1 MINFEKK
8 SKMKNLTLTNKNIP
22 TLDFKESKL
31 SKKDITTINKFKSLV
46 INNGD
51 DGLREISQILN
62 EKSLKSFK
70 VKKSEFKKADR
81 LLNDDIKNAILIA
94 YANIKKYHE
103 KQLEGLSIKSI
114 ETTKGIKL
122 WSEFRPI
129 DVVGL
134 YVPGG
139 TAPLFSSFLM
149 QAIPAII
156 AGCKDIIVCTPP
168 DKNGKIDPTILWV
181 ANLLNI
187 KNIFKVGGSQAIF
200 AMAYGTKSV
209 PKCLKIFG
217 PGNQYVTLAKILVSN
232 DVPIDMPAGPSEVY
246 VVSDDENKTDIIA
259 SDLLSQL
266 EHSKDAKAVLVSK
279 NKSLIKN
286 ISKEIDLQ
294 KNLLNRQNILKSSQ
308 KNIYLV
314 NAANDQQIVDFINI
328 NAPEH
333 LILLDE
339 DFSKIVPYI
348 NNAGSVFCGKY
359 SPESFGDYAS
369 GSNHTLPTAR
379 SAKTYSGL
387 SVKDFG
393 KIITFQ
399 TASPEGFVNLAPT
412 IKILAKAECLDA
424 HAKAVSIREKYA
436 EQDNIVK
443 PRTSFIKRATNETS
457 IFINLNIDGTGN
469 YNINTGLKYF
479 DHMLEQFAKH
489 GRFDITINSIGDLE
503 IDEHHTIEDVA
514 IALGDAFKQALGDRK
529 NIERY
534 SSNQS
539 LVMDETI
546 SNVSID
552 MASRNLLKMK
562 TSKLREYVGDFPTE
576 MFEHFFISFV
586 NTLSFTC
593 HIDTK
598 GSNSHHIV
606 EATFKSFTRA
616 LSDALKENNKN
627 IASTKG
633 VL

>member
-1 MINFEKK
+1 
-8 SKMKNLTLTNKNIP
+8 MKYIKLTKNIP
-22 TLDFKESKL
+22 TLDFQESKMPI
-31 SKKDITTINKFKSLV
+31 KDINTVKKFKSL
-46 INNGD
+46 ILDNGD
-51 DGLREISQILN
+51 DGIREISELLK
-62 EKSLKSFK
+62 EKSLKNFK
-70 VKKSEFKKADR
+70 VSNSEFKKADK
-81 LLNDDIKNAILIA
+81 LLDDDIKNAILVA
-94 YANIKKYHE
+94 YSNIKKYHE

-156 AGCKDIIVCTPP
+156 AGCKNIIVCTPP

-181 ANLLNI
+181 ANLLNV

-200 AMAYGTKSV
+200 AMTYGTKSI

-217 PGNQYVTLAKILVSN
+217 PGNQYVTLAKMLVSN
-232 DVPIDMPAGPSEVY
+232 EVSIDMPAGPSEVY

-294 KNLLNRQNILKSSQ
+294 KNSLNRQNILKSSQ

-314 NAANDQQIVDFINI
+314 NAANDQQIIDFINI

-514 IALGDAFKQALGDRK
+514 IALGDAFKQALGDRQ

>member
-1 MINFEKK
+1 
-8 SKMKNLTLTNKNIP
+8 MKYIKLTKNIP
-22 TLDFKESKL
+22 ILDFQESKIPI
-31 SKKDITTINKFKSLV
+31 KDINTVKKFKSLV
-46 INNGD
+46 LDNGD
-51 DGLREISQILN
+51 DGIREISELLK
-62 EKSLKSFK
+62 EKSLKNFK
-70 VKKSEFKKADR
+70 VTNSEFKKADK
-81 LLNDDIKNAILIA
+81 LLDDDIKNAILVA
-94 YANIKKYHE
+94 YSNIKKYHE
-103 KQLEGLSIKSI
+103 KQLEGLSIKTI

-156 AGCKDIIVCTPP
+156 AGCKNIIVCTPP

-217 PGNQYVTLAKILVSN
+217 PGNQYVTLAKMLVSN
-232 DVPIDMPAGPSEVY
+232 DVSIDMPAGPSEVY

-266 EHSKDAKAVLVSK
+266 EHSEDAKAVLVSK
-279 NKSLIKN
+279 NKSLIRN

-314 NAANDQQIVDFINI
+314 NAASDQQIVDFINI

-339 DFSKIVPYI
+339 DFSKIAPYI

-399 TASPEGFVNLAPT
+399 TATPEGFINLAPT

-436 EQDNIVK
+436 AQDNIAK
-443 PRTSFIKRATNETS
+443 PRTSFIKRATNETN

-616 LSDALKENNKN
+616 LSDALKENNNN

>member
-1 MINFEKK
+1 
-8 SKMKNLTLTNKNIP
+8 MKNLTLKKNIP

-31 SKKDITTINKFKSLV
+31 SRKDINTINKFKSLV
-46 INNGD
+46 INDGD
-51 DGLREISQILN
+51 NGLREISKILK
-62 EKSLKSFK
+62 EKSLNSFK
-70 VKKSEFKKADR
+70 VTKSEFKKADK

-103 KQLEGLSIKSI
+103 KQLEGLSIKDI
-114 ETTKGIKL
+114 ETTKGVKL
-122 WSEFRPI
+122 WSEFKPI
-129 DVVGL
+129 DVIGL
-134 YVPGG
+134 YIPGG

-156 AGCKDIIVCTPP
+156 AGCNNIVVCTPP
-168 DKNGKIDPTILWV
+168 NKNGNIDPAILWV

-187 KNIFKVGGSQAIF
+187 KNIFKVGGSQAVF
-200 AMAYGTKSV
+200 AMAYGTKSI

-217 PGNQYVTLAKILVSN
+217 PGNQYVTEAKMLVSK
-232 DVPIDMPAGPSEVY
+232 DISIDMPAGPSEVY
-246 VVSDDENKTDIIA
+246 VVSNDENKLDIIA

-266 EHSKDAKAVLVSK
+266 EHSKDAKAVLISQ

-286 ISKEIDLQ
+286 ISNEINIQ
-294 KNLLNRQNILKSSQ
+294 NNALNRQEILKSSIN
-308 KNIYLV
+308 NIYLV
-314 NAANDQQIVDFINI
+314 NASSDQQIIDFINI

-333 LILLDE
+333 LILLDN
-339 DFSKIVPYI
+339 DFSKIAPYI
-348 NNAGSVFCGKY
+348 NNAGSVFCGNY

-369 GSNHTLPTAR
+369 GSNHTLPTSGA
-379 SAKTYSGL
+379 AKTYSGL

-399 TASPEGFVNLAPT
+399 TATAEGFMNLGPVV
-412 IKILAKAECLDA
+412 KILAEAENLDA
-424 HAKAVSIREKYA
+424 HAKAVDIRESYA
-436 EQDNIVK
+436 LQDTYQK
-443 PRTSFIKRATNETS
+443 PRTSFIKRTTNETS

-469 YNINTGLKYF
+469 YNVDTGLKYF

-489 GRFDITINSIGDLE
+489 GNFDITINSIGDLE

-514 IALGDAFKQALGDRK
+514 IALGDAFKQALGERK

-534 SSNQS
+534 SSNES

-552 MASRNLLKMK
+552 MSSRNLLKMK

-576 MFEHFFISFV
+576 MLEHFFISFV

-593 HIDTK
+593 HIDTR
-598 GSNSHHIV
+598 GTNSHHIV

-616 LSDALKENNKN
+616 LSGALIHNNKN

-633 VL
+633 ML

>member
-1 MINFEKK
+1 
-8 SKMKNLTLTNKNIP
+8 MKNIRLTKNIP
-22 TLDFKESKL
+22 TLDFQESKL
-31 SKKDITTINKFKSLV
+31 SRKDINTVKRFKSLV
-46 INNGD
+46 LDNGD
-51 DGLREISQILN
+51 DGIREISKLLKEKALN
-62 EKSLKSFK
+62 NFK
-70 VKKSEFKKADR
+70 VTNSEFKQADK

-94 YANIKKYHE
+94 YSNIKKYHE

-122 WSEFRPI
+122 WSEFKPI

-156 AGCKDIIVCTPP
+156 AGCKNIIVCTPP

-217 PGNQYVTLAKILVSN
+217 PGNQYVTLAKMLVSN
-232 DVPIDMPAGPSEVY
+232 NVSIDMPAGPSEVY
-246 VVSDDENKTDIIA
+246 VVSDDEDKIDIIA

-266 EHSKDAKAVLVSK
+266 EHSKDAKAVLISK
-279 NKSLIKN
+279 NKSLVKT

-294 KNLLNRQNILKSSQ
+294 KKLLNRQNILISSL

-314 NAANDQQIVDFINI
+314 NAANDQQIIDFINI

-339 DFSKIVPYI
+339 DFSKIAPYI

-399 TASPEGFVNLAPT
+399 TASPEGFINLAPT
-412 IKILAKAECLDA
+412 VKILAKAECLDA

-436 EQDNIVK
+436 EEDNIVK
-443 PRTSFIKRATNETS
+443 PRTSFIKRDTKETS
-457 IFINLNIDGTGN
+457 IYINLNIDGTGN

-514 IALGDAFKQALGDRK
+514 ITLGDAFKQALGDRT

-552 MASRNLLKMK
+552 MASRNLLKME

-616 LSDALKENNKN
+616 LSDALKENNNN

>member
-1 MINFEKK
+1 
-8 SKMKNLTLTNKNIP
+8 MKNLTLRKNIP
-22 TLDFKESKL
+22 TLDFKKSKL
-31 SKKDITTINKFKSLV
+31 SRKDINTINKFKSLV

-51 DGLREISQILN
+51 DGLREISKMLK

-70 VKKSEFKKADR
+70 VTKSEFKKADQ

-103 KQLEGLSIKSI
+103 KQLEGLSIKNI
-114 ETTKGIKL
+114 ETTKGVKL
-122 WSEFRPI
+122 WSEFKPI

-134 YVPGG
+134 YIPGG

-156 AGCKDIIVCTPP
+156 AGCNNIVVCTPP
-168 DKNGKIDPTILWV
+168 NKSGNIDPAILWV
-181 ANLLNI
+181 ASLLNI
-187 KNIFKVGGSQAIF
+187 KNIYKVGGSQAIF
-200 AMAYGTKSV
+200 AMAYGTKSI

-217 PGNQYVTLAKILVSN
+217 PGNQYVTEAKILVSK
-232 DVPIDMPAGPSEVY
+232 DVSIDMPAGPSEVY
-246 VVSDDENKTDIIA
+246 VVSNDENKLDIIA

-266 EHSKDAKAVLVSK
+266 EHSKDAKAVLISQ
-279 NKSLIKN
+279 NKSVIEN
-286 ISKEIDLQ
+286 ISHEINIQNNSLTRQEILQ
-294 KNLLNRQNILKSSQ
+294 SSIN
-308 KNIYLV
+308 NIYLV
-314 NAANDQQIVDFINI
+314 NASSDQQVIDFINI

-333 LILLDE
+333 LILLDN

-348 NNAGSVFCGKY
+348 NNAGSVFCGNY

-369 GSNHTLPTAR
+369 GSNHTLPTSGA
-379 SAKTYSGL
+379 AKTYSGL

-399 TASPEGFVNLAPT
+399 TATAEGFMNLAPAV
-412 IKILAKAECLDA
+412 KILAEAESLDA
-424 HAKAVSIREKYA
+424 HTKAVDIREKYA
-436 EQDNIVK
+436 IQDTYQK
-443 PRTSFIKRATNETS
+443 PRTSFIKRTTNETS

-469 YNINTGLKYF
+469 YNVDTGLKYF

-489 GRFDITINSIGDLE
+489 GSFDITINSIGDLE

-514 IALGDAFKQALGDRK
+514 IALGNAFKQALGERK

-534 SSNQS
+534 SSNES

-552 MASRNLLKMK
+552 MSSRNLLKMK

-598 GSNSHHIV
+598 GTNSHHII

-616 LSDALKENNKN
+616 LSNALIQNNKN

-633 VL
+633 ML

>member
-1 MINFEKK
+1 
-8 SKMKNLTLTNKNIP
+8 MKNLTLKKNIP

-31 SKKDITTINKFKSLV
+31 SRKDINTINKFKSLV
-46 INNGD
+46 INDGD
-51 DGLREISQILN
+51 NGLREISKILN
-62 EKSLKSFK
+62 EKSLNSFK
-70 VKKSEFKKADR
+70 VTKSEFKKADKF
-81 LLNDDIKNAILIA
+81 LNDDIKNAILIA

-103 KQLEGLSIKSI
+103 KQLDGLSIKDI

-122 WSEFRPI
+122 WSEFKPI

-134 YVPGG
+134 YIPGG

-156 AGCKDIIVCTPP
+156 AGCTNIVVCTPP
-168 DKNGKIDPTILWV
+168 NKIGNIDPAILWV
-181 ANLLNI
+181 ASLLNI
-187 KNIFKVGGSQAIF
+187 KNIYKVGGSQAIF
-200 AMAYGTKSV
+200 AMAYGTKSI

-217 PGNQYVTLAKILVSN
+217 PGNQYVTEAKMLVSK
-232 DVPIDMPAGPSEVY
+232 DVSIDMPAGPSEVY
-246 VVSDDENKTDIIA
+246 IVSNDENKLDIIA

-266 EHSKDAKAVLVSK
+266 EHSKDAKAVLISQ

-286 ISKEIDLQ
+286 ISNEINIQ
-294 KNLLNRQNILKSSQ
+294 NNALNRQEILKSSIN
-308 KNIYLV
+308 NIYLV
-314 NAANDQQIVDFINI
+314 NASSDQQVIDFINI

-333 LILLDE
+333 LILLDN
-339 DFSKIVPYI
+339 DFSKIAPYI
-348 NNAGSVFCGKY
+348 NNAGSVFCGNY

-369 GSNHTLPTAR
+369 GSNHTLPTSGA
-379 SAKTYSGL
+379 AKTYSGL

-399 TASPEGFVNLAPT
+399 TATAEGFINLAPAV
-412 IKILAKAECLDA
+412 KILAEAENLDA
-424 HAKAVSIREKYA
+424 HAKAVDIREKYA
-436 EQDNIVK
+436 IQDTYQK
-443 PRTSFIKRATNETS
+443 PRTSFIKRTTNETS

-469 YNINTGLKYF
+469 YNVDTGLKYF

-489 GRFDITINSIGDLE
+489 GSFDITINSIGDLE

-514 IALGDAFKQALGDRK
+514 IALGDAFKQALGERK

-534 SSNQS
+534 SSNES

-552 MASRNLLKMK
+552 MSSRNLLKMK

-598 GSNSHHIV
+598 GTNSHHIV

-616 LSDALKENNKN
+616 LSAALIQNNKN

-633 VL
+633 ML

>member
-1 MINFEKK
+1 
-8 SKMKNLTLTNKNIP
+8 MKNLTLRKNIP
-22 TLDFKESKL
+22 TLDFEESKL
-31 SKKDITTINKFKSLV
+31 SKKDKNTINKFKSLV

-51 DGLREISQILN
+51 DGLRQISKILK
-62 EKSLKSFK
+62 EKSLNNFK
-70 VKKSEFKKADR
+70 VTKSEFKEADN

-103 KQLEGLSIKSI
+103 KQLEGLSIKNI

-122 WSEFRPI
+122 WSEFKPI

-134 YVPGG
+134 YIPGG

-156 AGCKDIIVCTPP
+156 AGCNNIVVCTPP
-168 DKNGKIDPTILWV
+168 NKSGNIDPAILWV
-181 ANLLNI
+181 ASLLNI
-187 KNIFKVGGSQAIF
+187 KSIYKVGGSQAIF
-200 AMAYGTKSV
+200 AMAYGTKSI

-217 PGNQYVTLAKILVSN
+217 PGNQYVTEAKMLVSK
-232 DVPIDMPAGPSEVY
+232 DVSIDMPAGPSEVY
-246 VVSDDENKTDIIA
+246 VVSNDENKLDIIA

-266 EHSKDAKAVLVSK
+266 EHSKDAKAVLISQ
-279 NKSLIKN
+279 NKCVIKN
-286 ISKEIDLQ
+286 ISKEINLQ
-294 KNLLNRQNILKSSQ
+294 NNSLNRQEILQSSIN
-308 KNIYLV
+308 NIYLV
-314 NAANDQQIVDFINI
+314 DASSDQQVIDFINI

-333 LILLDE
+333 LILLDS
-339 DFSKIVPYI
+339 DFSKIAPYI
-348 NNAGSVFCGKY
+348 NNAGSVFCGNY

-369 GSNHTLPTAR
+369 GSNHTLPTSGA
-379 SAKTYSGL
+379 AKTYSGL

-399 TASPEGFVNLAPT
+399 TATAEGFMNLAPAV
-412 IKILAKAECLDA
+412 KILAEAENLDA
-424 HAKAVSIREKYA
+424 HARAVDIREKYA
-436 EQDNIVK
+436 IQDTYQK
-443 PRTSFIKRATNETS
+443 PRTSFIKRTTNETS

-469 YNINTGLKYF
+469 YNVDTGLKYF

-489 GRFDITINSIGDLE
+489 GSFDITINSIGDLE

-514 IALGDAFKQALGDRK
+514 IALGDAFKQALGERK

-534 SSNQS
+534 SSNES

-552 MASRNLLKMK
+552 MSSRNLLKMK

-598 GSNSHHIV
+598 GTNSHHIV

-616 LSDALKENNKN
+616 LSAALMENNKN

-633 VL
+633 ML

>member
-1 MINFEKK
+1 
-8 SKMKNLTLTNKNIP
+8 MKNLTLKKNIP

-31 SKKDITTINKFKSLV
+31 SRKDINTINKFKSLV
-46 INNGD
+46 INDGD
-51 DGLREISQILN
+51 NGLREISKILK
-62 EKSLKSFK
+62 EKSLNSFK
-70 VKKSEFKKADR
+70 VTKSEFKKADK

-103 KQLEGLSIKSI
+103 KQLEGLSIKDI
-114 ETTKGIKL
+114 ETTKGVKL
-122 WSEFRPI
+122 WSEFKPI
-129 DVVGL
+129 DVIGL
-134 YVPGG
+134 YIPGG

-156 AGCKDIIVCTPP
+156 AGCNNIVVCTPP
-168 DKNGKIDPTILWV
+168 NKNGNIDPAILWV
-181 ANLLNI
+181 ADLLNI
-187 KNIFKVGGSQAIF
+187 KNIFKVGGSQAVF
-200 AMAYGTKSV
+200 AMAYGTKSI

-217 PGNQYVTLAKILVSN
+217 PGNQYVTEAKMLVSK
-232 DVPIDMPAGPSEVY
+232 DISIDMPAGPSEVY
-246 VVSDDENKTDIIA
+246 VVSNDENKLDIIA

-266 EHSKDAKAVLVSK
+266 EHSKDAKAVLISQ

-286 ISKEIDLQ
+286 ISNEINIQ
-294 KNLLNRQNILKSSQ
+294 NNALNRQEILKSSIN
-308 KNIYLV
+308 NIYLV
-314 NAANDQQIVDFINI
+314 NASSDQQIIDFINI

-333 LILLDE
+333 LILLDN
-339 DFSKIVPYI
+339 DFSKIAPYI
-348 NNAGSVFCGKY
+348 NNAGSVFCGNY

-369 GSNHTLPTAR
+369 GSNHTLPTSGA
-379 SAKTYSGL
+379 AKTYSGL

-399 TASPEGFVNLAPT
+399 TATAEGFMNLAPAV
-412 IKILAKAECLDA
+412 KILAEAESLDA
-424 HAKAVSIREKYA
+424 HTKAVDIREKYA
-436 EQDNIVK
+436 IQDTYQK
-443 PRTSFIKRATNETS
+443 PRTSFIKRTTNETS

-469 YNINTGLKYF
+469 YNVDTGLKYF

-489 GRFDITINSIGDLE
+489 GNFDITINSIGDLE

-514 IALGDAFKQALGDRK
+514 IALGDAFKQALGERK

-534 SSNQS
+534 SSNES

-552 MASRNLLKMK
+552 MSSRNLLKMK

-593 HIDTK
+593 HIDTR
-598 GSNSHHIV
+598 GTNSHHIV

-616 LSDALKENNKN
+616 LSGALIHNNKN

-633 VL
+633 ML

>member
-1 MINFEKK
+1 
-8 SKMKNLTLTNKNIP
+8 MKNLTLKKNIP

-31 SKKDITTINKFKSLV
+31 SRKDINTINKFKSLV
-46 INNGD
+46 INDGD
-51 DGLREISQILN
+51 NGLREISKILK
-62 EKSLKSFK
+62 EKSLNSFK
-70 VKKSEFKKADR
+70 VTKSEFKKADK

-103 KQLEGLSIKSI
+103 KQLEGLSIKDI
-114 ETTKGIKL
+114 ETTKGVKL
-122 WSEFRPI
+122 WSEFKPI
-129 DVVGL
+129 DVIGL
-134 YVPGG
+134 YIPGG

-156 AGCKDIIVCTPP
+156 AGCNNIVVCTPP
-168 DKNGKIDPTILWV
+168 NKNGNIDPAILWV

-187 KNIFKVGGSQAIF
+187 KNIFKVGGSQAVF
-200 AMAYGTKSV
+200 AMAYGTKSI

-217 PGNQYVTLAKILVSN
+217 PGNQYVTEAKMLVSK
-232 DVPIDMPAGPSEVY
+232 DISIDMPAGPSEVY
-246 VVSDDENKTDIIA
+246 VVSNDENKLDIIA

-266 EHSKDAKAVLVSK
+266 EHSKDAKAVLISQ

-286 ISKEIDLQ
+286 ISNEINIQ
-294 KNLLNRQNILKSSQ
+294 NNALNRQEILKSSIN
-308 KNIYLV
+308 NIYLV
-314 NAANDQQIVDFINI
+314 NASSDQQVIDFINI

-333 LILLDE
+333 LILLDN
-339 DFSKIVPYI
+339 DFSKIAPYI
-348 NNAGSVFCGKY
+348 NNAGSVFCGNY

-369 GSNHTLPTAR
+369 GSNHTLPTSGA
-379 SAKTYSGL
+379 AKTYSGL

-399 TASPEGFVNLAPT
+399 TATAEGFMNLAPAV
-412 IKILAKAECLDA
+412 KILAEAENLDA
-424 HAKAVSIREKYA
+424 HAKAVDIRESYA
-436 EQDNIVK
+436 LQDTYQK
-443 PRTSFIKRATNETS
+443 PRTSFIKRTTNETS

-469 YNINTGLKYF
+469 YNIDTGLKYF

-489 GRFDITINSIGDLE
+489 GSFDITINSIGDLE

-514 IALGDAFKQALGDRK
+514 IALGDAFKQALGERK

-534 SSNQS
+534 SSNES

-552 MASRNLLKMK
+552 MSSRNLLKMK

-598 GSNSHHIV
+598 GTNSHHIV

-616 LSDALKENNKN
+616 LSRALIHNNKN

-633 VL
+633 ML

>member
-1 MINFEKK
+1 
-8 SKMKNLTLTNKNIP
+8 MKNLTLRKNIP
-22 TLDFKESKL
+22 TLDFEESKL
-31 SKKDITTINKFKSLV
+31 SKKDKNTINKFKSLV

-51 DGLREISQILN
+51 DGLRQISKILK
-62 EKSLKSFK
+62 EKSLNNFK
-70 VKKSEFKKADR
+70 VTKSEFKKADN

-103 KQLEGLSIKSI
+103 KQLEGLSIKNI

-122 WSEFRPI
+122 WSEFKPI

-134 YVPGG
+134 YIPGG

-156 AGCKDIIVCTPP
+156 AGCNNIVVCTPP
-168 DKNGKIDPTILWV
+168 NKNGNIDPAILWV

-187 KNIFKVGGSQAIF
+187 KNIFKVGGSQAVF
-200 AMAYGTKSV
+200 AMAYGTKSI

-217 PGNQYVTLAKILVSN
+217 PGNQYVTEAKMLVSK
-232 DVPIDMPAGPSEVY
+232 DVSIDMPAGPSEVY
-246 VVSDDENKTDIIA
+246 VVSNDENKLDIIA

-266 EHSKDAKAVLVSK
+266 EHSKDAKAVLISQ
-279 NKSLIKN
+279 NKYVIKN
-286 ISKEIDLQ
+286 ISKEINLQ
-294 KNLLNRQNILKSSQ
+294 NNSLNRQEILQSSIN
-308 KNIYLV
+308 NIYLV
-314 NAANDQQIVDFINI
+314 DASSDQQVIDFINI

-333 LILLDE
+333 LILLDN
-339 DFSKIVPYI
+339 DFSKIAPYI
-348 NNAGSVFCGKY
+348 NNAGSVFCGNY

-369 GSNHTLPTAR
+369 GSNHTLPTSGA
-379 SAKTYSGL
+379 AKTYSGL

-399 TASPEGFVNLAPT
+399 TATAEGFMNLAPAV
-412 IKILAKAECLDA
+412 KILAEAENLDA
-424 HAKAVSIREKYA
+424 HARAVDIREKYA
-436 EQDNIVK
+436 IQDTYQK
-443 PRTSFIKRATNETS
+443 PRTSFIKRTTNETS

-469 YNINTGLKYF
+469 YNVDTGLKYF

-489 GRFDITINSIGDLE
+489 GSFDITINSIGDLE

-514 IALGDAFKQALGDRK
+514 IALGDAFKQALGERK

-534 SSNQS
+534 SSNES

-552 MASRNLLKMK
+552 MSSRNLLKMK

-576 MFEHFFISFV
+576 MLEHFFISFV

-593 HIDTK
+593 HIDTR
-598 GSNSHHIV
+598 GTNSHHIV

-616 LSDALKENNKN
+616 LSGALIHNNKN

-633 VL
+633 ML

>member
-1 MINFEKK
+1 
-8 SKMKNLTLTNKNIP
+8 MKNLTLKKNIP

-31 SKKDITTINKFKSLV
+31 SRKDINTINKFKSLV
-46 INNGD
+46 INDGD
-51 DGLREISQILN
+51 NGLREISKILK
-62 EKSLKSFK
+62 EKSLNSFK
-70 VKKSEFKKADR
+70 VTKSEFKKADK

-103 KQLEGLSIKSI
+103 KQLEGLSIKDI
-114 ETTKGIKL
+114 ETTKGVKL
-122 WSEFRPI
+122 WSEFKPI
-129 DVVGL
+129 DVIGL
-134 YVPGG
+134 YIPGG

-156 AGCKDIIVCTPP
+156 AGCNNIVVCTPP
-168 DKNGKIDPTILWV
+168 NKNGNIDPAILWV
-181 ANLLNI
+181 ADLLNI
-187 KNIFKVGGSQAIF
+187 KNIFKVGGSQAVF
-200 AMAYGTKSV
+200 AMAYGTKSI

-217 PGNQYVTLAKILVSN
+217 PGNQYVTEAKMLVSK
-232 DVPIDMPAGPSEVY
+232 DISIDMPAGPSEVY
-246 VVSDDENKTDIIA
+246 VVSNDENKLDIIA

-266 EHSKDAKAVLVSK
+266 EHSKDAKAVLISQ

-286 ISKEIDLQ
+286 ISNEINIQ
-294 KNLLNRQNILKSSQ
+294 NNALNRQEILKSSIN
-308 KNIYLV
+308 NIYLV
-314 NAANDQQIVDFINI
+314 NASSDQQIIDFINI

-333 LILLDE
+333 LILLDN
-339 DFSKIVPYI
+339 DFSKIAPYI
-348 NNAGSVFCGKY
+348 NNAGSVFCGNY

-369 GSNHTLPTAR
+369 GSNHTLPTSGA
-379 SAKTYSGL
+379 AKTYSGL

-399 TASPEGFVNLAPT
+399 TATAEGFMNLGPVV
-412 IKILAKAECLDA
+412 KILAEAENLDA
-424 HAKAVSIREKYA
+424 HAKAVDIRESYA
-436 EQDNIVK
+436 LQDTYQK
-443 PRTSFIKRATNETS
+443 PRTSFIKRTTNETS

-469 YNINTGLKYF
+469 YNVDTGLKYF

-489 GRFDITINSIGDLE
+489 GNFDITINSIGDLE

-514 IALGDAFKQALGDRK
+514 IALGDAFKQALGERK

-534 SSNQS
+534 SSNES

-552 MASRNLLKMK
+552 MSSRNLLKMK

-576 MFEHFFISFV
+576 MLEHFFISFV

-593 HIDTK
+593 HIDTR
-598 GSNSHHIV
+598 GTNSHHIV

-616 LSDALKENNKN
+616 LSGALIHNNKN

-633 VL
+633 ML

>member
-1 MINFEKK
+1 
-8 SKMKNLTLTNKNIP
+8 MKNLTLRKNIP
-22 TLDFKESKL
+22 TLDFKKSKL
-31 SKKDITTINKFKSLV
+31 SRKDINTINKFKSLV

-51 DGLREISQILN
+51 DGLREISKILK
-62 EKSLKSFK
+62 EKSLNSFK
-70 VKKSEFKKADR
+70 VTKSEFKKADQ

-103 KQLEGLSIKSI
+103 KQLEGLSIKNI
-114 ETTKGIKL
+114 ETTKGVKL
-122 WSEFRPI
+122 WSEFKPI

-134 YVPGG
+134 YIPGG
-139 TAPLFSSFLM
+139 TAPLFSSLLM

-156 AGCKDIIVCTPP
+156 AGCNNIVVCTPP
-168 DKNGKIDPTILWV
+168 NKSGNIDPAILWV
-181 ANLLNI
+181 ASLLNI
-187 KNIFKVGGSQAIF
+187 KNIYKVGGSQAIF
-200 AMAYGTKSV
+200 AMAYGTKSI

-217 PGNQYVTLAKILVSN
+217 PGNQYVTEAKILVSK
-232 DVPIDMPAGPSEVY
+232 DVSIDMPAGPSEVY
-246 VVSDDENKTDIIA
+246 VVSNDENKLDIIA

-266 EHSKDAKAVLVSK
+266 EHSKDAKAVLISQ
-279 NKSLIKN
+279 NKSVIEN
-286 ISKEIDLQ
+286 ISHEINIQNNSLTRQEILQ
-294 KNLLNRQNILKSSQ
+294 SSIN
-308 KNIYLV
+308 NIYLV
-314 NAANDQQIVDFINI
+314 DASSDQQVIDFINI

-333 LILLDE
+333 LILLDN
-339 DFSKIVPYI
+339 DFSKIAPYI
-348 NNAGSVFCGKY
+348 NNAGSVFCGNY

-369 GSNHTLPTAR
+369 GSNHTLPTSGA
-379 SAKTYSGL
+379 AKTYSGL

-399 TASPEGFVNLAPT
+399 TATAEGFMNLAPAV
-412 IKILAKAECLDA
+412 KILAEAESLDA
-424 HAKAVSIREKYA
+424 HTKAVDIREKYA
-436 EQDNIVK
+436 IQDTYQK
-443 PRTSFIKRATNETS
+443 PRTSFIKRTTNETS

-469 YNINTGLKYF
+469 YNVDTGLKYF

-489 GRFDITINSIGDLE
+489 GNFDITINSIGDLE

-514 IALGDAFKQALGDRK
+514 IALGDAFKQALGERK

-534 SSNQS
+534 SSNES

-552 MASRNLLKMK
+552 MSSRNLLKMK

-598 GSNSHHIV
+598 GTNSHHIV

-616 LSDALKENNKN
+616 LSAALIQNNKN

-633 VL
+633 ML

>member
-1 MINFEKK
+1 
-8 SKMKNLTLTNKNIP
+8 MKNLTLKKNIP

-31 SKKDITTINKFKSLV
+31 SRKDINTINKFKSLV
-46 INNGD
+46 INDGD
-51 DGLREISQILN
+51 NGLREISKILK
-62 EKSLKSFK
+62 EKSLNSFK
-70 VKKSEFKKADR
+70 VTKSEFKKADK

-103 KQLEGLSIKSI
+103 KQLEGLSIKDI
-114 ETTKGIKL
+114 ETTKGVKL
-122 WSEFRPI
+122 WSEFKPI
-129 DVVGL
+129 DVIGL
-134 YVPGG
+134 YIPGG

-156 AGCKDIIVCTPP
+156 AGCNNIVVCTPP
-168 DKNGKIDPTILWV
+168 NKNGNIDPAILWV

-187 KNIFKVGGSQAIF
+187 KNIFKVGGSQAVF
-200 AMAYGTKSV
+200 AMAYGTKSI

-217 PGNQYVTLAKILVSN
+217 PGNQYVTEAKMLVSK
-232 DVPIDMPAGPSEVY
+232 DISIDMPAGPSEVY
-246 VVSDDENKTDIIA
+246 VVSNDENKLDIIA

-266 EHSKDAKAVLVSK
+266 EHSKDAKAVLISQ
-279 NKSLIKN
+279 NKSVIKN
-286 ISKEIDLQ
+286 ISNEINIQ
-294 KNLLNRQNILKSSQ
+294 NNALNRQEILKSSIN
-308 KNIYLV
+308 NIYLV
-314 NAANDQQIVDFINI
+314 NASSDQQIIDFINI

-333 LILLDE
+333 LILLDN
-339 DFSKIVPYI
+339 DFSKIAPYI
-348 NNAGSVFCGKY
+348 NNAGSVFCGNY

-369 GSNHTLPTAR
+369 GSNHTLPTSGA
-379 SAKTYSGL
+379 AKTYSGL

-399 TASPEGFVNLAPT
+399 TATAEGFMNLGPVV
-412 IKILAKAECLDA
+412 KILAEAENLDA
-424 HAKAVSIREKYA
+424 HAKAVDIRESYA
-436 EQDNIVK
+436 LQDTYQK
-443 PRTSFIKRATNETS
+443 PRTSFIKRTTNETS

-469 YNINTGLKYF
+469 YNVDTGLKYF

-489 GRFDITINSIGDLE
+489 GSFDITINSIGDLE

-514 IALGDAFKQALGDRK
+514 IALGDAFKQALGERK

-534 SSNQS
+534 SSNES

-552 MASRNLLKMK
+552 MSSRNLLKMK

-576 MFEHFFISFV
+576 MLEHFFISFV

-593 HIDTK
+593 HIDTR
-598 GSNSHHIV
+598 GTNSHHIV

-616 LSDALKENNKN
+616 LSGALIHNNKN

-633 VL
+633 ML

>member
-1 MINFEKK
+1 
-8 SKMKNLTLTNKNIP
+8 MKNLTLRKNIP
-22 TLDFKESKL
+22 TLDFKKSKL
-31 SKKDITTINKFKSLV
+31 SRKDINTINKFKSLV

-51 DGLREISQILN
+51 DGLREISKILK
-62 EKSLKSFK
+62 EKSLNSFK
-70 VKKSEFKKADR
+70 VTKSEFKKADQ

-103 KQLEGLSIKSI
+103 KQLEGLSIKNI
-114 ETTKGIKL
+114 ETTKGVKL
-122 WSEFRPI
+122 WSEFKPI

-134 YVPGG
+134 YIPGG
-139 TAPLFSSFLM
+139 TAPLFSSLLM

-156 AGCKDIIVCTPP
+156 AGCNNIVVCTPP
-168 DKNGKIDPTILWV
+168 NKSGNIDPAILWV
-181 ANLLNI
+181 ASLLNI
-187 KNIFKVGGSQAIF
+187 KNIYKVGGSQAIF
-200 AMAYGTKSV
+200 AMAYGTKSI

-217 PGNQYVTLAKILVSN
+217 PGNQYVTEAKILVSK
-232 DVPIDMPAGPSEVY
+232 DVSIDMPAGPSEVY
-246 VVSDDENKTDIIA
+246 VVSNDENKLDIIA

-266 EHSKDAKAVLVSK
+266 EHSKDAKAVLISQ
-279 NKSLIKN
+279 NKSVIEN
-286 ISKEIDLQ
+286 ISHEINIQNNSLTRQEILQ
-294 KNLLNRQNILKSSQ
+294 SSIN
-308 KNIYLV
+308 NIYLV
-314 NAANDQQIVDFINI
+314 DASSDQQVIDFINI

-333 LILLDE
+333 LILLDN
-339 DFSKIVPYI
+339 DFSKIAPYI
-348 NNAGSVFCGKY
+348 NNAGSVFCGNY

-369 GSNHTLPTAR
+369 GSNHTLPTSGA
-379 SAKTYSGL
+379 AKTYSGL

-399 TASPEGFVNLAPT
+399 TATAEGFMNLAPAVR
-412 IKILAKAECLDA
+412 ILAEAENLDA
-424 HAKAVSIREKYA
+424 HAKAVDIRESYA
-436 EQDNIVK
+436 LQDTYQK
-443 PRTSFIKRATNETS
+443 PRTSFIKRTTNETS

-469 YNINTGLKYF
+469 YNVDTGLKYF

-489 GRFDITINSIGDLE
+489 GSFDITINSIGDLE

-514 IALGDAFKQALGDRK
+514 IALGDAFKQALGERK

-534 SSNQS
+534 SSNES

-546 SNVSID
+546 SNVSVD
-552 MASRNLLKMK
+552 MSSRNLLKMK

-598 GSNSHHIV
+598 GTNSHHIV

-616 LSDALKENNKN
+616 LSAALIQNNKN

-633 VL
+633 ML

>member
-1 MINFEKK
+1 M
-8 SKMKNLTLTNKNIP
+8 
-22 TLDFKESKL
+22 
-31 SKKDITTINKFKSLV
+31 V
-46 INNGD
+46 INDGD
-51 DGLREISQILN
+51 NGLREISKILK
-62 EKSLKSFK
+62 EKSLNSFK
-70 VKKSEFKKADR
+70 VTKSEFKKADK
-81 LLNDDIKNAILIA
+81 LLNDDVKNAILIA

-103 KQLEGLSIKSI
+103 KQLEGLSIKDI
-114 ETTKGIKL
+114 ETTKGVKL
-122 WSEFRPI
+122 WSEFKPI
-129 DVVGL
+129 DVIGL
-134 YVPGG
+134 YIPGG

-156 AGCKDIIVCTPP
+156 AGCNNIVVCTPP
-168 DKNGKIDPTILWV
+168 NKNGNIDPAILWV
-181 ANLLNI
+181 ADLLNI
-187 KNIFKVGGSQAIF
+187 KNIFKVGGSQAVF
-200 AMAYGTKSV
+200 AMAYGTKSI

-217 PGNQYVTLAKILVSN
+217 PGNQYVTEAKMLVSK
-232 DVPIDMPAGPSEVY
+232 DISIDMPAGPSEVY
-246 VVSDDENKTDIIA
+246 VVSNDENKLDIIA

-266 EHSKDAKAVLVSK
+266 EHSKDAKAVLISQ

-286 ISKEIDLQ
+286 ISSEINIQ
-294 KNLLNRQNILKSSQ
+294 NNALNRQEILKSSIN
-308 KNIYLV
+308 NIYLV
-314 NAANDQQIVDFINI
+314 NASSDQQVIDFINI

-333 LILLDE
+333 LILLDN
-339 DFSKIVPYI
+339 DFSKIAPYI
-348 NNAGSVFCGKY
+348 NNAGSVFCGNY

-369 GSNHTLPTAR
+369 GSNHTLPTSGA
-379 SAKTYSGL
+379 AKTYSGL

-399 TASPEGFVNLAPT
+399 TATAEGFMNLAPAV
-412 IKILAKAECLDA
+412 KILAEAENLDA
-424 HAKAVSIREKYA
+424 HAKAVDIREKYA
-436 EQDNIVK
+436 IQDTYQK
-443 PRTSFIKRATNETS
+443 PRTSFIKRTTNETS

-469 YNINTGLKYF
+469 YNVDTGLKYF

-489 GRFDITINSIGDLE
+489 GSFDITINSIGDLE

-514 IALGDAFKQALGDRK
+514 IALGDAFKQALGERK

-534 SSNQS
+534 SSNES

-552 MASRNLLKMK
+552 MSSRNLLKMK

-598 GSNSHHIV
+598 GTNSHHIV

-616 LSDALKENNKN
+616 LSTALIQNNKN

-633 VL
+633 ML

>member
-1 MINFEKK
+1 
-8 SKMKNLTLTNKNIP
+8 MKYIKLTKNIP
-22 TLDFKESKL
+22 TLDFQESKMPI
-31 SKKDITTINKFKSLV
+31 KDINTVKKFKSL
-46 INNGD
+46 ILNNGD
-51 DGLREISQILN
+51 DGIREISMLLN
-62 EKSLKSFK
+62 ERPLKNFK
-70 VKKSEFKKADR
+70 VSNSEFKKADK
-81 LLNDDIKNAILIA
+81 LLDDDIKNAILVA
-94 YANIKKYHE
+94 YSNIKKYHE

-181 ANLLNI
+181 ANLLNV

-200 AMAYGTKSV
+200 AMTYGTKSI

-217 PGNQYVTLAKILVSN
+217 PGNQYVTLAKMLVSN
-232 DVPIDMPAGPSEVY
+232 EVSIDMPAGPSEVY

-294 KNLLNRQNILKSSQ
+294 KNSLNRQNILKSSQ

-314 NAANDQQIVDFINI
+314 NAASDQQIIDFINV

-399 TASPEGFVNLAPT
+399 TASSEGFVNLAPT

-424 HAKAVSIREKYA
+424 HAKAVSIRQKYA

-514 IALGDAFKQALGDRK
+514 IALGDAFKQALGDRQ

-576 MFEHFFISFV
+576 MFQHFFISFV